1 MNRRILFLWLS
12 VWSLLALMLSACSLS
27 PAATTPASPDASPAL
42 GTRTLMPTEPPPSTV
57 VATRVPGATSTSRPS
72 SAAETWLT
80 EVNAGQRV
88 QVRTGEVLGINLGS
102 NPSTGYSWEV
112 SATNPGILQQIGEP
126 EFKTDLKLMGAPARE
141 LIRFKVIA
149 TGECKLELIYHRPW
163 EKDTP
168 PARSF
173 SVDVMAQGSPLPTLT
188 PASAAQHPGWTTFTN
203 RNMVNSIA
211 FDREGNPLFYPL

>member
-1 MNRRILFLWLS
+1 MKRGKLLLGLG
-12 VWSLLALMLSACSLS
+12 VLSLLALMLSACSLS
-27 PAATTPASPDASPAL
+27 PAAPTPASPDASPAPV
-42 GTRTLMPTEPPPSTV
+42 TPALMPTDTLPATV
-57 VATRVPGATSTSRPS
+57 VATRVPEVTSTSGPS

-88 QVRTGEVLGINLGS
+88 QVSTGEVLGINLEA

-112 SATNPGILQQIGEP
+112 SATNRGILQQMGEP
-126 EFKTDLKLMGAPARE
+126 EFKTDSNLVGAPARE

-149 TGECKLELIYHRPW
+149 PGECKLELIYHRPW

-168 PARSF
+168 PERSF
-173 SVDVMAQGSPLPTLT
+173 SVDVTAQGSPLPTLT
-188 PASAAQHPGWTTFTN
+188 PASAAQDPGWTAFTN
-203 RNMVNSIA
+203 GNLVNSVA